1 MAGASW
7 SRVANSTISKYVRK
21 RENNTL
27 RNRKLT
33 ALMKKRGRITFNWS
47 GDKMDW
53 KIKFKRQKMRTFQ
66 DGDTLDFPQ
75 SDRYR
80 TAKLDWRG
88 YASTDSMTKA
98 QFLQNRSTE
107 AIVNLYA
114 ELAKDL
120 MDDMDD
126 EFGEEMYVNGY
137 DPDNIGRIHGI
148 ESFMQASVN
157 AGNGAASPTGS
168 FAGLSCVPGDFGG
181 SWTGGPTFAASANG
195 GWPNGRGDAEF
206 DFWSPLIVDYGDT
219 LFDPTH
225 QTWENNCIEA
235 ISFAIIKGKKSKSL
249 TGGLNL
255 FLLEDELYRKYL
267 KQIRGKERLVVQRSQ
282 EASDMVSLGF
292 LDTVNQDGTDI
303 TSEYGI
309 TPGGG
314 YGFNVEAM
322 ELRSQQ
328 AQLFVPEGPDQDI
341 SSQAWRF
348 SIDFYG
354 NMVWN
359 PKFQVKLANLTN
371 PDDSDPT

>member
-1 MAGASW
+1 MAGATW
-7 SRVANSTISKYVRK
+7 SRIANSTIAKYVRK

-27 RNRKLT
+27 RARKLT
-33 ALMKKRGRITFNWS
+33 ALLKKRGRITFNWS
-47 GDKMDW
+47 GTNMDW

-75 SDRYR
+75 SDRNR

-107 AIVNLYA
+107 AIVNLYSD
-114 ELAKDL
+114 LAKDL

-126 EFGEEMYVNGY
+126 EFSEEMYVNGY

-148 ESFMQASVN
+148 ESFMQADQN
-157 AGNGAASPTGS
+157 AGNGAATPTGS
-168 FAGLSCVPGDFGG
+168 FAGLSCAPGDFGG
-181 SWTGGPTFAASANG
+181 TWDGGPKFSGFDNS

-206 DFWSPLIVDYGDT
+206 DFWSPLIVDIGDT

-225 QTWENNCIEA
+225 QTWENNCEEV
-235 ISFAIIKGKKSKSL
+235 ISFGLIKGKKNKSL
-249 TGGLNL
+249 TGGLDL
-255 FLLEDELYRKYL
+255 FLLDDEMYRVYL
-267 KQIRGKERLVVQRSQ
+267 AKIRGKERLNLQRS
-282 EASDMVSLGF
+282 EAASDLVALGF
-292 LDTVNQDGTDI
+292 LDTVNQDGCDI
-303 TSEYGI
+303 TSEFGI
-309 TPGGG
+309 TPGIG
-314 YGFNVEAM
+314 YGFNLEAM

-359 PKFQVKLANLTN
+359 PKFQVKLVNITN
-371 PDDSDPT
+371 PDESDPT